1 MLSPICRK
9 IKIGVARGEIPSPF
23 NVVADLD
30 FAAVAGDGK
39 SADARI
45 VDVGDVDCGH
55 EPKKHWKR
63 SNYDNEDGQK
73 QEK

>member
-39 SADARI
+39 SADARK
-45 VDVGDVDCGH
+45 VDVGDVD
-55 EPKKHWKR
+55 
-63 SNYDNEDGQK
+63 
-73 QEK
+73 